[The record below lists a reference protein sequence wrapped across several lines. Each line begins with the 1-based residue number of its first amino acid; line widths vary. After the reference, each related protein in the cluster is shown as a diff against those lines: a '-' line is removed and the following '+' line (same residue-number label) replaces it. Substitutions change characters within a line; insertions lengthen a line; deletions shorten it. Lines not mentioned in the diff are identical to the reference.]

1 MPSKLF
7 LKTFNMAARH
17 RLDKREICGLHSTV
31 RGTLFC
37 SRVMG
42 LLPVSGLTCP
52 TSQRLRFTF
61 RSPYTILYVASLF
74 GQLLMF
80 VMTLCWLMMNGISLA
95 NITNAVFYTSSLIS
109 SLILLHIGRCWPA
122 LVGSVETLEREL
134 PPFHRNVASISNVT
148 TIFILTAAIVEH
160 LLSVFY
166 GLKVACACDSN
177 NVAENYFRFNMPW
190 IFDYTPFTIWKG
202 ALSELFNIQSTFVWS
217 LNDLLIMVI
226 SIYLTEHLLIH
237 NELLKK
243 AAEQEHFSC
252 LEFRTQYLKIVRLVK
267 LINGQFGIYIL
278 TSFGS
283 NLYWICT
290 QLFYSLSRT
299 QTGHFI
305 TCTFKDSPTKVPP
318 ANEYENPLCPWM
330 LGEKGALNGVEHSI
344 YFTYSFSFLLLRTL
358 LVLLLAARIHS
369 NSVAP
374 LYVLYGIPSSRFHIE
389 VERFIAQI
397 NNLKVAMSGLD
408 FFYVTRTMI
417 LTLLGTIVTYELV
430 LLQFNR

>member
-1 MPSKLF
+1 MTSKLF
-7 LKTFNMAARH
+7 LKTFNMATRH

-52 TSQRLRFTF
+52 TSRRLRFTF
-61 RSPYTILYVASLF
+61 RSPYTVLYVASLF

-80 VMTLCWLMMNGISLA
+80 VMTFCWLMMNGISLA

-134 PPFHRNVASISNVT
+134 PPFHRNVASISNIT

-217 LNDLLIMVI
+217 LNDLLIMVT

-243 AAEQEHFSC
+243 AAEQ
-252 LEFRTQYLKIVRLVK
+252 
-267 LINGQFGIYIL
+267 
-278 TSFGS
+278 
-283 NLYWICT
+283 
-290 QLFYSLSRT
+290 
-299 QTGHFI
+299 
-305 TCTFKDSPTKVPP
+305 
-318 ANEYENPLCPWM
+318 
-330 LGEKGALNGVEHSI
+330 GAS
-344 YFTYSFSFLLLRTL
+344 TYSECADHARFASYPRANHGNGFVRARCRRTL
-358 LVLLLAARIHS
+358 KKIRTDWLDGKHVVFGHVI
-369 NSVAP
+369 
-374 LYVLYGIPSSRFHIE
+374 
-389 VERFIAQI
+389 
-397 NNLKVAMSGLD
+397 SGLD
-408 FFYVTRTMI
+408 VVKKMEKYGSKSGTVSSKVTI
-417 LTLLGTIVTYELV
+417 SNCGEL
-430 LLQFNR
+430 Q